1 MKTREA
7 GTLMNATM
15 RWMLPALAGLV
26 LTACGAKGGWMGAEA
41 EKKYD
46 KELEAQRLAAER
58 NSDDYYE
65 YHLDNEIIVL
75 ADRKDVKTYLTAGEI
90 PLRVT
95 KIGGGPNGERLVFGL
110 VKNEA
115 KAMEKKVGYKGGAQQ
130 LYEGTLEGND
140 KGFYGE
146 VMKGGGYVV
155 FGSWQDL
162 QSFRKSGAANAVSS
176 ATTADGKPVTFTTGN
191 PDVLARF
198 KELHG

>member
-1 MKTREA
+1 MNGSKTGKPMIEK
-7 GTLMNATM
+7 M
-15 RWMLPALAGLV
+15 RWTTLVLAGALAG
-26 LTACGAKGGWMGAEA
+26 CGVKGGWMGAEA

-46 KELEAQRLAAER
+46 AELAAQRLASVR

-65 YHLDNEIIVL
+65 YHLDNEILVL
-75 ADRKDVKTYLTAGEI
+75 ADKKDVQVYLRANEI

-95 KIGGGPNGERLVFGL
+95 KIGGGPNGERLVFAL
-110 VKNEA
+110 MKNEA

-130 LYEGTLEGND
+130 MYEGTLEGND

-146 VMKGGGYVV
+146 VMKGGRYVV

-162 QSFRKSGAANAVSS
+162 QAFRQSGNANPVSTD
-176 ATTADGKPVTFTTGN
+176 TTADGKPVTFTTDS
-191 PDVLARF
+191 PDVIKRF

>member
-1 MKTREA
+1 MKALDMGKQMTSKI
-7 GTLMNATM
+7 
-15 RWMLPALAGLV
+15 RWIVPAAALALA
-26 LTACGAKGGWMGAEA
+26 ACGTKGGWMGAEA
-41 EKKYD
+41 EKAYD
-46 KELEAQRLAAER
+46 KELEASRLAAIR

-65 YHLDNEIIVL
+65 YQLDNEIIVL
-75 ADRKDVKTYLTAGEI
+75 ADKKDVKVYLTVGEI

-95 KIGGGPNGERLVFGL
+95 QIGGGPKGERLVFGL

-130 LYEGTLEGND
+130 MYEGTLEGND

-146 VMKGGGYVV
+146 VMKGGRYHV
-155 FGSWQDL
+155 FGTWTDL
-162 QSFRKSGAANAVSS
+162 KAFRQSGNATTVSS
-176 ATTADGKPVTFTTGN
+176 GTTADGKPVVFTTDN